1 MLVYLV
7 VLLQSSQEAHLE
19 AVDDLL
25 MGGLEGY
32 SGVPLCEQAEMES
45 HKC

>member
-7 VLLQSSQEAHLE
+7 VLMQSSQEAHLE

-32 SGVPLCEQAEMES
+32 SGVPLCEQAGGQT
-45 HKC
+45 HRC